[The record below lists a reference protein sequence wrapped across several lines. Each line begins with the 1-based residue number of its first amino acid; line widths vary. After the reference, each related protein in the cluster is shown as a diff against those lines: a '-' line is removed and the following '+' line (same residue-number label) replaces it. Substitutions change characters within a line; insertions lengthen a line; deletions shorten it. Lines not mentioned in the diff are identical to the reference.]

1 MIKSQMMSVYFANI
15 GKTNKVLDIMRE
27 ITRYK
32 AAMSLMIY
40 NNRRRLLFDKS
51 LKSLDPEFNKN
62 FDSNNIPK
70 WNLQTEYAMLKSKY
84 INAFGQL
91 IKNKKFEIQ
100 TSISI
105 TKYKKKTKRHSAGDV
120 KDFRIHKK
128 STMLCQLVK
137 YLVYVDLSHPSKI
150 RSIIKNPAI
159 LTMIKYFHKNGM
171 LRRVIN
177 LAILAQN
184 NIVKRIKLIE
194 FPNELSSF
202 RLSGGPENTAYILKD
217 SSNAK
222 YKNWFS
228 FKR

>member
-1 MIKSQMMSVYFANI
+1 MIKSQITSVYFANI

-32 AAMSLMIY
+32 AAISLMIY
-40 NNRRRLLFDKS
+40 NNRKRLLFDKN

-62 FDSNNIPK
+62 FDSDNIPK
-70 WNLQTEYAMLKSKY
+70 WNLQTEYAILKRNYKDSFDK
-84 INAFGQL
+84 L
-91 IKNKKFEIQ
+91 IKNKKFEVQ

-105 TKYKKKTKRHSAGDV
+105 TRYKKKTKRHSAGDV

-128 STMLCQLVK
+128 STMLCQIVK